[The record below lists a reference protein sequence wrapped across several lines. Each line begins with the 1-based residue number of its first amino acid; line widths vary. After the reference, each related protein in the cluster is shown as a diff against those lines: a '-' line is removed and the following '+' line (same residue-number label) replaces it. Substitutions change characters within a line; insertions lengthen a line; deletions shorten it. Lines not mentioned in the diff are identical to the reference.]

1 MSLYHL
7 SNYEIKRGNKKII
20 IPLGSTE
27 QHGPHLPVST
37 DTIIAEYFANQLTKK
52 IPSYSLSGIPSGVS
66 FEHRPFFNIS
76 ISNDL
81 LSELLSQICI
91 SLGENGFNQIIIIN
105 GHRGNMGVVQYI
117 PQKVERIN
125 SKVKVFGINYWHLIE
140 REFDHGGFVETS
152 LMLAIAPKLV
162 QMHKAKSGYLNK
174 KMLHS
179 TYTTFLSNTSSFKIT
194 RNGVLGD
201 PRKAT
206 KEEGKKIIS
215 ITMKNLIRTLK
226 ELDDLLIL

>member
-7 SNYEIKRGNKKII
+7 SHYEIKRGIRKVI

-37 DTIIAEYFANQLTKK
+37 DTIIAEYFADQLTKK

-81 LSELLSQICI
+81 LSELLTQMCV
-91 SLGENGFNQIIIIN
+91 SLGENGFHQIIILN
-105 GHRGNMGVVQYI
+105 SHRGNMGVVQYI
-117 PQKVERIN
+117 PQKVERI
-125 SKVKVFGINYWHLIE
+125 SPKVKVFGINYWQLIE
-140 REFDHGGFVETS
+140 RDFDHGGIVETS
-152 LMLAIAPKLV
+152 LMLAISPKLV
-162 QMHKAKSGYLNK
+162 QMHKAKSGYLNN

-179 TYTTFLSNTSSFKIT
+179 TYSSFLSNSSSFRIT
-194 RNGVLGD
+194 KNGVLGD
-201 PRKAT
+201 PRNAT

-215 ITMKNLIRTLK
+215 TTLRNLVRTIK
-226 ELDDLLIL
+226 ELDKLISR

>member
-7 SNYEIKRGNKKII
+7 SNYEIKRGNKKVI

-179 TYTTFLSNTSSFKIT
+179 TYTTYLSNTSSFKIT

-215 ITMKNLIRTLK
+215 ITIKNLVRTLK
-226 ELDDLLIL
+226 ELDELLIL

>member
-7 SNYEIKRGNKKII
+7 SNYQIKRGNKKII

-162 QMHKAKSGYLNK
+162 QMQKAKNGYLNK

-215 ITMKNLIRTLK
+215 ITIKNLVRTLK

>member
-174 KMLHS
+174 KCCILHIQL
-179 TYTTFLSNTSSFKIT
+179 F
-194 RNGVLGD
+194 
-201 PRKAT
+201 
-206 KEEGKKIIS
+206 
-215 ITMKNLIRTLK
+215 
-226 ELDDLLIL
+226 